1 MAIKMFPSSPRYL
14 PRPFYAAQLASRFL
28 PQPMFHAAVA
38 AVAAAGVAKSEPMKT
53 GLQATRL
60 AIGAENSPYMF
71 VLSPELIMINP
82 GITVIPKI
90 ITAIIGITCVSVGL
104 TGYFKTNMNMLER
117 IFLIIAGVLTLEPG
131 FLTDIIGIVIIVVVY
146 IYQSKKSKLN

>member
-1 MAIKMFPSSPRYL
+1 MRNPWIMGNWWVTRSSR
-14 PRPFYAAQLASRFL
+14 RRASRKSRRT
-28 PQPMFHAAVA
+28 A

-60 AIGAENSPYMF
+60 AIGAFLIPYMF

-146 IYQSKKSKLN
+146 IYQSKNQN